1 MLFSINKFSLGLL
14 KDTLSYAS
22 IQKDNDAFELIQNIK
37 LNINDIIQVD
47 FPDNQYYKEQTNKN
61 QIVLHHTVSGQG
73 VDGDIAYWR
82 STVERI
88 GTAIIVGWDGKIY
101 QCFST
106 KYWAHHLGT
115 HAVNNVA
122 LNKAS
127 IGIEIDAWG
136 GLIKK
141 DNLWYPAKWDVI
153 KKKNIPNTKVKPI
166 QNVQEYPKGFMGYY
180 GFEKYTDAQI
190 ESVRKLLVFWNE
202 KYNIPL
208 DYHPEMWNISIKALG
223 GVPGIWTHVSYR
235 GNGKSD
241 CHPDEGLIK
250 MLKSLK

>member
-1 MLFSINKFSLGLL
+1 MISLNLASLGLL
-14 KDTLSYAS
+14 KDTLKYA
-22 IQKDNDAFELIQNIK
+22 DNVKNNEAVELTK
-37 LNINDIIQVD
+37 LNLNDIIQVD
-47 FPDNQYYKEQTNKN
+47 FPDDQYYREQTDKK

-88 GTAIIVGWDGKIY
+88 GTAIIVGWDGKTY

-115 HAVNNVA
+115 HEYNNTA
-122 LNKAS
+122 LNKGS

-136 GLIKK
+136 GLMKK
-141 DNLWYPAKWDVI
+141 DGKWYPAAWDVV
-153 KKKNIPNTKVKPI
+153 KKKNIPNTKVKPV
-166 QNVQEYPKGFMGYY
+166 QNVQEYPQGFMDYFAY
-180 GFEKYTDAQI
+180 EKYTDAQI
-190 ESVRKLLVFWNE
+190 EAVRKLLIFWNE
-202 KYNIPL
+202 KFKIPL
-208 DYHPEMWNISIKALG
+208 NYHPDMWNKSTYALG
-223 GVPGIWTHVSYR
+223 GVPGVWTHVSFR

-241 CHPDEGLIK
+241 CHPQPELIA